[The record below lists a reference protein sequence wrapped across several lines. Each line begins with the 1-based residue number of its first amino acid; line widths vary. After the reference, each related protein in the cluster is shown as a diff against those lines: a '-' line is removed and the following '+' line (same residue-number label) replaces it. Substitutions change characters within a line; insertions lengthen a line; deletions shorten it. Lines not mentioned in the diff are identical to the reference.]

1 MSKWEK
7 NSLIKPKHA
16 FTSQLVYRSS
26 REIVLPNLEVG
37 ILTMCLSLIGQTNE
51 IIFIGAA
58 ISQIEHFLY
67 LNSDCAVCGLFT
79 LSTGFK
85 DLGQGHLLHVEVDN
99 VIMSAWSRSTRR
111 AIV

>member
-1 MSKWEK
+1 MSNWEK
-7 NSLIKPKHA
+7 DSLIEPKHA

-26 REIVLPNLEVG
+26 REIALPNLEVG
-37 ILTMCLSLIGQTNE
+37 ILPMCLRLISQTNE

-58 ISQIEHFLY
+58 ASQMEHFLY

-85 DLGQGHLLHVEVDN
+85 DLGQGHLPHVEVDN
-99 VIMSAWSRSTRR
+99 VIISAWSTRG